1 MKRLTVLV
9 CLLLVVLVSCE
20 EKQQAEIQIV
30 TAEEMQELK
39 DLEGVQLVDVRTP
52 KEYESGYIDQAQN
65 IDYNSP
71 SFENEIGKLDKSKP
85 VIVYCQK
92 GGRSA
97 KCAKKMMNAGFV
109 KIYDLE
115 GGLAKW
121 KYKGLEV
128 NSKS

>member
-1 MKRLTVLV
+1 MRRLTLLV
-9 CLLLVVLVSCE
+9 CVFFLVFVSCE
-20 EKQQAEIQIV
+20 KQQQAEIQIV

-39 DLEGVQLVDVRTP
+39 DLEGVQLVDVRTA
-52 KEYESGYIDQAQN
+52 KEYESGFIDQAQN

-71 SFENEIGKLDKSKP
+71 TFENEIGKLDKSKP

-97 KCAKKMMNAGFV
+97 KCAKKMQNAGFV
-109 KIYDLE
+109 KVYDLE

-121 KYKGLEV
+121 KYKGLEI